1 MTPGPK
7 KKKSKC
13 LPGAQV
19 PGSSSTLWSSHTLHG
34 DLAPAVLSAWDA
46 LSSSLCLVNSSSP
59 FRGQLKH
66 HLHQEA
72 LPELSDAG
80 HQLVPFVLG

>member
-19 PGSSSTLWSSHTLHG
+19 PGPSSTLWSSHTLHG

-46 LSSSLCLVNSSSP
+46 LSSTSYFLLTFQDLAPSGI
-59 FRGQLKH
+59 F
-66 HLHQEA
+66 
-72 LPELSDAG
+72 PEPPAAVG
-80 HQLVPFVLG
+80 EW